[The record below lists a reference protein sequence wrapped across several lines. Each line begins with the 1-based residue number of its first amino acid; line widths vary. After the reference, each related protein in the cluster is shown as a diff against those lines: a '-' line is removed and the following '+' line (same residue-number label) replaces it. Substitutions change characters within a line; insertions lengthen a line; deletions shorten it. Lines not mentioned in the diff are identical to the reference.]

1 MSVIKQVW
9 FGTAVTTAYDKSNTN
24 EKMLSKRFRID
35 MPGDVIQKGNE
46 VGYNNFILDLVMAYL
61 NDELASDI
69 NIPLA
74 CVPFD

>member
-1 MSVIKQVW
+1 
-9 FGTAVTTAYDKSNTN
+9 
-24 EKMLSKRFRID
+24 